1 MSRIVRF
8 AQLATEE
15 AGGTWTA
22 KGNGTYEFRGKDG
35 RWTRSFTD
43 NRDDSL
49 EQEHLQ
55 LLGLDHSLVLEYLER
70 YRNVAPA
77 ELGVRVRSATQ
88 QSGVVATWEVAT
100 QGSRGETRSSV
111 ISIGIGTDCS
121 RVPTWERSIDQ
132 LYQLEPAGN
141 SAGTPS
147 ELLLEIL
154 EAKLQRELV
163 HRKIV
168 SSRGGYDARLIG
180 WLEMVGTESWEA
192 SNLTQVVEDMRE
204 AIETESVSIAKAE
217 DCSIDAVSIKNT
229 LPHYTVIR
237 PATRIAASIVAI
249 APRASASTTAPPLG
263 TAIAAWRAAIRQ
275 PPPSRRATP

>member
-111 ISIGIGTDCS
+111 ISIGIGTDCC
-121 RVPTWERSIDQ
+121 RVPTWERTIDQ
-132 LYQLEPAGN
+132 LYQLELAGN
-141 SAGTPS
+141 SAGTPG
-147 ELLLEIL
+147 ELLFEIL

-229 LPHYTVIR
+229 H
-237 PATRIAASIVAI
+237 AAF
-249 APRASASTTAPPLG
+249 ASGL
-263 TAIAAWRAAIRQ
+263 
-275 PPPSRRATP
+275 